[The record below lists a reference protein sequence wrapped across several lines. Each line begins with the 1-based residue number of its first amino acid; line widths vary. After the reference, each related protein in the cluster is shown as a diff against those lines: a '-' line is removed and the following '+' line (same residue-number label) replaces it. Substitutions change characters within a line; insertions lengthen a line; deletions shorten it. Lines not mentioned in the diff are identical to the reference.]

1 MKRRT
6 AGANYKP
13 RAKRLLAVCAVLA
26 VAAFGLSACGGGGGG
41 GSSGGAPA
49 PGNTLPPSST
59 LAQQCAPTNQLA
71 PAGSRNA
78 SLDTEKR
85 WLRSYMDEAYLWF
98 DEVPTVD
105 PTLPPYSNVGG
116 ARVGYLTFND
126 HIEAAEG
133 QLVTAFADFARQGVT
148 DLVLDLRYN
157 GGGFLYIASQASYM
171 IAGGA
176 RTSGRV
182 FERLRFNRKRVAD
195 NNDPANALPF
205 FALTSGRAHSGIG
218 ANQPLPQLNLAHVF
232 ILTTGGSCSAS
243 ESIINGLRGIGV
255 TVHLIGA
262 TTCGKPFG
270 SVAKDNCGISYFPI
284 EFQGTNDAG
293 FGDFADGFAPTCAV
307 ADDLTRPLGD
317 PSEGM
322 LATALAYRATGACPA
337 QDIVRRQAA
346 HEVGHLVRSPLRE
359 NKFR

>member
-1 MKRRT
+1 VVSINGVSIDDPTPAGMTVINEGAFAPRPGTTYTFAFRDGAGSTRTVALT
-6 AGANYKP
+6 AGTVTRVP
-13 RAKRLLAVCAVLA
+13 V
-26 VAAFGLSACGGGGGG
+26 
-41 GSSGGAPA
+41 
-49 PGNTLPPSST
+49 
-59 LAQQCAPTNQLA
+59 Q
-71 PAGSRNA
+71 NA
-78 SLDTEKR
+78 RVLDT
-85 WLRSYMDEAYLWF
+85 
-98 DEVPTVD
+98 
-105 PTLPPYSNVGG
+105 GG

-126 HIEAAEG
+126 HIESAEG

-205 FALTSGRAHSGIG
+205 FALTSGRAHSGTR
-218 ANQPLPQLNLAHVF
+218 ANQPLPQLNLARVF

-293 FGDFADGFAPTCAV
+293 FGGFADGFAPTCAA

-317 PSEGM
+317 QSEGM
-322 LATALAYRATGACPA
+322 LATALALRATGACPA

-346 HEVGHLVRSPLRE
+346 HEAGRLVRSPLRE